1 MEIEV
6 PASSEENM
14 DGICCRATGRFQQR
28 PIFAV
33 KLYLIASSLLLF
45 VSVLYSQQKDS
56 IDELTE
62 LVKKRLTKIES
73 AINVLSKRITEL
85 QEGFTTLEQ
94 ATLQLKT
101 QVKGIS
107 SDTYKVLLSTTYILR
122 QEMDSLWSEVKLLQG
137 AIQELSRENKLQEQQ
152 MASLEDALSAMK
164 DKSQKNKNIEGVE
177 DLYKKAKSFEDN
189 IEEISKTIA
198 IMKNKIEQIE
208 SQLIEEKQKSSQRS
222 IKYYFT
228 DPNLKS
234 TYALVISLILFI
246 VIMLK

>member
-1 MEIEV
+1 
-6 PASSEENM
+6 
-14 DGICCRATGRFQQR
+14 
-28 PIFAV
+28 
-33 KLYLIASSLLLF
+33 
-45 VSVLYSQQKDS
+45 VLYSQQKDS

-62 LVKKRLTKIES
+62 LVKKRLTKIEG

>member
-1 MEIEV
+1 
-6 PASSEENM
+6 
-14 DGICCRATGRFQQR
+14 
-28 PIFAV
+28 
-33 KLYLIASSLLLF
+33 
-45 VSVLYSQQKDS
+45 VLYSQQKDS